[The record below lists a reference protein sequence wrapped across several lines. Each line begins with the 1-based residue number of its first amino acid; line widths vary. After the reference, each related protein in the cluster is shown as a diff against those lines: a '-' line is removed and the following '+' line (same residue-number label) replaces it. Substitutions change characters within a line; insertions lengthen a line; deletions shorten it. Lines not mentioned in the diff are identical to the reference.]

1 MPARANG
8 AIAMVRK
15 VIVAGTMILLLAGPL
30 TAQSINM
37 LPTQAPRKS
46 TEEIQKEL
54 QVESAYQAAIHKI
67 PEQKKPVDPWGKVRQ
82 APQAAGSAKQP
93 RQ

>member
-1 MPARANG
+1 MLRNVILAG
-8 AIAMVRK
+8 AL
-15 VIVAGTMILLLAGPL
+15 VIVL
-30 TAQSINM
+30 TEPVLAQSLNM

-46 TEEIQKEL
+46 DEEIQKEL
-54 QVESAYQAAIHKI
+54 QVESAYQAAINKI

-82 APQAAGSAKQP
+82 APQAAGPTKQP